1 MKNRKTA
8 ADEGFNSLAT
18 HSLEVQRL
26 RNEILDSQLAPVA
39 ANDNSWPTALS
50 RDNLMAESLLS
61 QTDLIEP
68 RQSLPTGLVL
78 VAVLFLVAI
87 SPLFLL
93 AF

>member
-8 ADEGFNSLAT
+8 ADEGLNPLAT
-18 HSLEVQRL
+18 HSLELRRL
-26 RNEILDSQLAPVA
+26 RNEILDAELAPVA

-50 RDNLMAESLLS
+50 RENLIAESLLC

-68 RQSLPTGLVL
+68 RQSLPTGLVV
-78 VAVLFLVAI
+78 VAVLCVAAI